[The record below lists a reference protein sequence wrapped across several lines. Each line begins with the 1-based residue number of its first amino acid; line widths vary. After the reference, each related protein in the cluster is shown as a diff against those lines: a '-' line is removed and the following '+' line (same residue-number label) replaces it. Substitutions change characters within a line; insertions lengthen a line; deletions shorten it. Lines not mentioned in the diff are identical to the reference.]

1 MEQGGVLGPER
12 PEFLQVRG
20 PSSPP
25 CITSSPLPLPPQG
38 PSTSQAPASTQTSL
52 LRSAL
57 LTPGDATSFS
67 GALYFSLMP
76 ALSRVPLRFP
86 QFVRLSPQDWELQ
99 SNKAAN
105 AAQLLSPSVPNPLL
119 ASPDLQLSPPPRRDP
134 RGRQG
139 QGSPGRGRA
148 EPSGAAGPR
157 QLPPF

>member
-57 LTPGDATSFS
+57 LTPGDATSLS
-67 GALYFSLMP
+67 GALYF
-76 ALSRVPLRFP
+76 
-86 QFVRLSPQDWELQ
+86 
-99 SNKAAN
+99 
-105 AAQLLSPSVPNPLL
+105 
-119 ASPDLQLSPPPRRDP
+119 
-134 RGRQG
+134 
-139 QGSPGRGRA
+139 
-148 EPSGAAGPR
+148 
-157 QLPPF
+157 